1 MRPLSLTLKGF
12 RSYAGEETFDFRE
25 RGLVGIVGPI
35 GSGKSSLLDG
45 FAFAL
50 YGKTPTLNKETKGLI
65 NQRRDSAQV
74 ELWFEVE
81 GQTWRAVRALRR
93 KGQGAHSLVR
103 HAELDPDSERLEE
116 VHQERAMT
124 ARVEELLGLDFR
136 AFGRSVMLA
145 QGQFAQFLEA
155 TGRERDDVLK
165 GVFGLDRLDA
175 MQEVAKIRRDGAARD
190 LEELQRRREAV
201 AADKAALRGARE
213 RLTELEAASKLLD
226 DARPKLEEIEAVR
239 NAAVE
244 AEEHAAARSRD
255 LNEMAARLPGRKA
268 AAKLLGEAAAG
279 AAVLEKAESV
289 LSAAVAR
296 SADSAATL
304 DRLVAESGGRD
315 EIARMQAKLQRA
327 DELGADA
334 KTAAGLLKAAEEGAA
349 AALIEASE
357 SATLVEASRSAHTKA
372 EQYRAAAKGRREEAA
387 KALHEARHREMASS
401 LRGDLGEGEACPVCG
416 QEVASIPAEKLPADV
431 SKASAAADAAA
442 EAETDAERTLVTANT
457 NLSETERR
465 LAAAMAR
472 SEEAASKVEERRQAA
487 ASIDSAHAQLQ
498 AELEALLGLG
508 DPRKLVADRAK
519 ALSEAEETRDVASK
533 ATREA
538 TEAVDAARR
547 GRDTSRAAIQQLATE
562 VAVLADRL
570 GLELDPGSE
579 PGPLGDALETLRA
592 VWDKQSADA
601 ADAAKEAKRQ
611 REDAEGGRRQLLKE
625 LGFDA
630 DTDFAEA
637 LQRSR
642 SDVAAATKEIELLDE
657 RLARVAQLEKE
668 NAATLERHAVYAR
681 LAEDLTPSRF
691 LSYLLDEERSVLADL
706 AGERFEMLSGSRF
719 RFTPDGS
726 FDIVDLTAAES
737 VRKARSLSGG
747 ETFLASLALALAL
760 AEMVTREGGRLDAF
774 FLDEGFGSLDAEHL
788 DLAMEGVERLVSDE
802 GNRLVLVVSHV
813 PELRQR
819 MEDLVVL
826 DKDPVTGD
834 TRVLRA

>member
-1 MRPLSLTLKGF
+1 VRPLRLTLKGF
-12 RSYAGEETFDFRE
+12 RSYAGEESFDFRE

-50 YGKTPTLNKETKGLI
+50 YGKTPTLTKETKGLI

-74 ELWFEVE
+74 ELWFEVD

-103 HAELDPDSERLEE
+103 HTDLDPGSERIEE

-175 MQEVAKIRRDGAARD
+175 MQEVAKTRRDAAARD

-201 AADKAALRGARE
+201 EADKVDLRRARE
-213 RLTELEAASKLLD
+213 RLAELEAASSVLD
-226 DARPKLEEIEAVR
+226 DARPRLEEIEAVR
-239 NAAVE
+239 SSAIEV
-244 AEEHAAARSRD
+244 EEHAAIRSRD
-255 LNEMAARLPGRKA
+255 LNEMAAKLPARKA

-279 AAVLEKAESV
+279 AAVLEKSESV

-296 SADSAATL
+296 SEEVNATL
-304 DRLVAESGGRD
+304 ERLVAESGGRD
-315 EIARMQAKLQRA
+315 EIARIQAKVQRA

-334 KTAAGLLKAAEEGAA
+334 KTAAGSLKSAEDDAEAALAAASEERSLVVASRRAHERAEED
-349 AALIEASE
+349 
-357 SATLVEASRSAHTKA
+357 
-372 EQYRAAAKGRREEAA
+372 RAVAKGRREEAA
-387 KALHEARHREMASS
+387 EALHAARHSEMAAS
-401 LRGDLGEGEACPVCG
+401 LRAELGEGRACPVCG
-416 QEVASIPAEKLPADV
+416 QEVPSVPTQDLPADV
-431 SKASAAADAAA
+431 SKAAAAADAAA
-442 EAETDAERTLVTANT
+442 EAETEAERALATANT
-457 NLSETERR
+457 NLAETARR
-465 LAAAMAR
+465 LAAAAAR
-472 SEEAASKVEERRQAA
+472 SEEAASRVEERRQAA
-487 ASIDSAHAQLQ
+487 TSSDSAHAEVL
-498 AELEALLGLG
+498 AELGELLGSG
-508 DPRKLVADRAK
+508 DPRRLLAARVK
-519 ALSEAEETRDVASK
+519 ALSEAEEARESS
-533 ATREA
+533 ATATGEA
-538 TEAVDAARR
+538 TEAVDAARQ
-547 GRDTSRAAIQQLATE
+547 GRDTSRAEMQQLATE

-570 GLELDPGSE
+570 GLDLE
-579 PGPLGDALETLRA
+579 PGPEPALLGEALETLRA
-592 VWDKQSADA
+592 AWDKQSADTA
-601 ADAAKEAKRQ
+601 EAAKEAKRQ
-611 REDAEGGRRQLLKE
+611 REDAEGGLHQLLKE
-625 LGFDA
+625 LGLHA
-630 DTDFAEA
+630 DSDFAEA
-637 LQRSR
+637 VQRSR
-642 SDVAAATKEIELLDE
+642 SDVAAAAKEIELLDE
-657 RLARVAQLEKE
+657 RLARVAQLEEE
-668 NAATLERHAVYAR
+668 NAETLERHGVYAR

-691 LSYLLDEERSVLADL
+691 LSFLLDEERSVLADL
-706 AGERFEMLSGSRF
+706 AGERFEMLSGGRF

-802 GNRLVLVVSHV
+802 GDRLVLVVSHV

-819 MEDLVVL
+819 VEDLVVL

-834 TRVLRA
+834 TRVQRA